1 MQKSTRTRLF
11 LTAMLMALAASSAG
25 TFHAAISV
33 AQPAAAPAD
42 EQSDPDAARLE
53 AAKALVAAIGGG
65 EQARAT
71 VENLKKALIANIQAS
86 VPAQAVGF
94 AAYAEA
100 EMKPD
105 SPRVVKYL
113 ADVESLAVNFY
124 ARRFTAEEMQ
134 AIAAFQ
140 TSPAGRKFQALTP
153 ELGSQIAARTMLF
166 QGDVIRTIEKGAAA
180 QQK

>member
-1 MQKSTRTRLF
+1 MGGTDPWPGEPVPLVRGLERRDDVELVRIDP
-11 LTAMLMALAASSAG
+11 ALRK
-25 TFHAAISV
+25 
-33 AQPAAAPAD
+33 
-42 EQSDPDAARLE
+42 DPAARL
-53 AAKALVAAIGGG
+53 
-65 EQARAT
+65 
-71 VENLKKALIANIQAS
+71 
-86 VPAQAVGF
+86 